1 MEKSVTLVEK
11 LFELKKKSIVLLKD
25 ESAYNYKYA
34 DLAQIQEK
42 IAPALE
48 ELRLL
53 IAHKTLDG
61 KVCTSIV
68 NVDNE
73 EQVITSE
80 IEIGKINTTRE
91 WTDNKWVHTKEVTEQ
106 DPQAV
111 WAIITYY
118 RRYNLLQLL
127 DLKTEDDD
135 GASSSPRAKSAS
147 PSNDKAEPDT
157 WIDKTKISSLI
168 AKIKSGELVASS
180 GDEAVKLA
188 RRDFKVSKEN
198 AEVIKS
204 EFSKNII

>member
-1 MEKSVTLVEK
+1 METPKSLVEK
-11 LFELKKKSIVLLKD
+11 LFILKQKSIVIFRA
-25 ESAYNYKYA
+25 EQAFNYKYA
-34 DLAQIQEK
+34 DLAQIQDT

-53 IAHKTLDG
+53 ITHKTLDG

-91 WTDNKWVHTKEVTEQ
+91 WDSKDKQQNIIHNKEITEQ

-111 WAIITYY
+111 GSIITYY

-127 DLKTEDDD
+127 DLKTEDND
-135 GASSSPRAKSAS
+135 GASASPRAK
-147 PSNDKAEPDT
+147 
-157 WIDKTKISSLI
+157 
-168 AKIKSGELVASS
+168 AKS
-180 GDEAVKLA
+180 DY
-188 RRDFKVSKEN
+188 
-198 AEVIKS
+198 
-204 EFSKNII
+204 